1 MGEQRAMES
10 TTQHEGKRRGY
21 WKAGK
26 TARWG
31 QGTAVKA
38 GTARDGMYVL

>member
-31 QGTAVKA
+31 QGDS
-38 GTARDGMYVL
+38 GEGRNGM